1 MMACWKIALLVG
13 SLLPGTGVLA
23 QSGVMI
29 DRIVATVN
37 RQPLLESEWEDTL
50 RMEAFLQ
57 GRPVSS
63 FNEADRKAALNRLID
78 RALLSQQMQAD
89 YSPSAEEVS
98 ARIQEIRA
106 QLKGAETD
114 QGWREM
120 LAQYGLTSD
129 DLSFSISTQLR
140 VMRFVDLRLRPSIR
154 INRNDIDSYYSER
167 LVPELKKAGVAP
179 QPVDQ
184 LRPKI
189 RELLVQQQ
197 METVLEDWLVNLRSQ
212 SEVHIAYEL
221 PGESGTPTP
230 GGISSNRFQTTQR

>member
-1 MMACWKIALLVG
+1 MMSFIEDHRLCSIDYW
-13 SLLPGTGVLA
+13 PGTCALAQGGVL
-23 QSGVMI
+23 I

-37 RQPLLESEWEDTL
+37 RQPLLESEWNENL

-63 FNEADRKAALNRLID
+63 FSEADRKAALNRLID

-89 YSPSAEEVS
+89 YSSTVEEVS
-98 ARIQEIRA
+98 ARIQEIRT

-114 QGWREM
+114 HGWREM
-120 LAQYGLTSD
+120 LAQYGLTAD
-129 DLSFSISTQLR
+129 DVSVAISTQLR
-140 VMRFVDLRLRPSIR
+140 VMRFVDLRLRPSVR
-154 INRNDIDSYYSER
+154 INRDDVDTYYSEK

-179 QPVDQ
+179 QPIEQ

-197 METVLEDWLVNLRSQ
+197 MDAVLEDWLVNLRAQ
-212 SEVHIAYEL
+212 SEVHITYEI
-221 PGESGTPTP
+221 PGET
-230 GGISSNRFQTTQR
+230 GGPATGWD